1 MLRPRKTSKSEHKGY
16 DEKSGMDGQA
26 WTFEACDLSDNGH
39 IHSYKEQMSI
49 QPSAQE
55 ACTHVGPAT
64 DRLPFTLHMSH
75 V

>member
-1 MLRPRKTSKSEHKGY
+1 MKRVEWMAKLGPLKPVISLIMGTYTKS
-16 DEKSGMDGQA
+16 
-26 WTFEACDLSDNGH
+26 L
-39 IHSYKEQMSI
+39 SYKEQMSI